1 VLSGLSGAPVIS
13 VWGYNAATSTWSSY
27 APGAPSSLTAMADG
41 NGYWIESPSS
51 QTLTVTGV
59 VGPTPPAT
67 PPTYSVVAG
76 WNLVGFKSTDLTTS
90 LSTYLAGTNP
100 TTAYVFNSG
109 TQSYNSVSVTS
120 STVYGVPGA
129 GYWVAFPAA
138 ATIYPH

>member
-1 VLSGLSGAPVIS
+1 
-13 VWGYNAATSTWSSY
+13 
-27 APGAPSSLTAMADG
+27 MADG

-59 VGPTPPAT
+59 VGHTPPAT